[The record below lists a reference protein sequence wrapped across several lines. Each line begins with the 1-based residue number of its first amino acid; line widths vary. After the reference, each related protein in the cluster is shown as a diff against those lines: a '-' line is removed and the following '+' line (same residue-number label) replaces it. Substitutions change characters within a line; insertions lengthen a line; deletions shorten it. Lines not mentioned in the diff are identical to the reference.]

1 MTYPMPAIGDI
12 APDFT
17 LPQDQGDPIALSALV
32 GAPVVLFIY
41 PKDNTP
47 GCTTE
52 ALDFTAFLPEFQALG
67 VQVLGVSKDSLKK
80 HENFRTKHALGI
92 PLLSDAE
99 GDVCERYGTWGEK
112 KNYGRTYM
120 GITRTT
126 FLIGA
131 DGHIAQVW
139 EKVKVKDHAQAVLD
153 AARDLAGRV

>member
-1 MTYPMPAIGDI
+1 MTQPLPAIGDI
-12 APDFT
+12 APDIT
-17 LPQDQGDPIALSALV
+17 LPQEGGDPMTLSELA
-32 GAPVVLFIY
+32 GKPVVLFFF
-41 PKDNTP
+41 PKDHTP
-47 GCTTE
+47 GSTTE
-52 ALDFTAFLPEFQALG
+52 ALDFTALLPEFQALD
-67 VQVLGVSKDSLKK
+67 VNVLGVSKDSLKK
-80 HENFRTKHALGI
+80 HENFRAKHALGI

-131 DGHIAQVW
+131 DGHVARVW

-153 AARDLAGRV
+153 AARELAAGA